1 MKGCNN
7 GDVIAYIRVNRKQY
21 PDLANKVLRLK
32 AEKRLNQE
40 FRRFLKSVKGQQ
52 ELPLD

>member
-7 GDVIAYIRVNRKQY
+7 GDVIAYIRISKKQY
-21 PDLANKVLRLK
+21 PELANKVIKLK

-40 FRRFLKSVKGQQ
+40 FRRFLKSAKGQQ
-52 ELPLD
+52 ELPL